1 MTGCESRVRANGYG
15 MRDLIDIRYTGG
27 GESRWTVRQTDRQ
40 TDRERERGG
49 GVGTSDTS
57 ADSCWLRAVQT
68 VDARMARALTKN
80 QSPQRLWHKIRRRK
94 AISDPPDTDSRQ

>member
-27 GESRWTVRQTDRQ
+27 GESRWTVRQTERQ
-40 TDRERERGG
+40 TDRKRERGV
-49 GVGTSDTS
+49 GVGTPDTRV
-57 ADSCWLRAVQT
+57 DSCWLRAVT
-68 VDARMARALTKN
+68 VDARTARALTKIN
-80 QSPQRLWHKIRRRK
+80 HHKDCGHKARRRK